1 MNSKPKMLIV
11 DDEVNVTRTLQMI
24 FEREG
29 YQVTPAYSCAEALK
43 LLRDQAKADVVVTDL
58 NMERD
63 DVGLEVARAAM
74 KIRPRPVIV
83 ICTGYANV
91 ENAKQALDLRVD
103 YMATKPVDIDE
114 MKSALSLLLH
124 RRALA
129 QRTVG

>member
-29 YQVTPAYSCAEALK
+29 YQVTPAYSCAEALN
-43 LLRDQAKADVVVTDL
+43 LLRNEAKADVVVTDL